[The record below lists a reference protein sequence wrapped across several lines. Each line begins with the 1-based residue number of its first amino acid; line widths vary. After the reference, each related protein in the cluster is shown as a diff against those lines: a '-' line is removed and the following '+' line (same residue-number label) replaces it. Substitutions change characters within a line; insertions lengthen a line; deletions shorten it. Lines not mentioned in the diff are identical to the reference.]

1 MDRHITPSAT
11 AIIVDG
17 YSTGKFYPAALR
29 KKGLRPTHV
38 ASGTEK
44 HSPGL
49 AACTAQAIEHMRH
62 DYEAFFQDWQDNR
75 PIGRTQSLLR
85 HGRV

>member
-29 KKGLRPTHV
+29 KKGLRPAHV

-49 AACTAQAIEHMRH
+49 AACTAQAIKHMRH
-62 DYEAFFQDWQDNR
+62 DYEVFFKT
-75 PIGRTQSLLR
+75 GRILTN
-85 HGRV
+85 